1 MISNVCKIE
10 KGVKDLSLILKES
23 ERVSI
28 YANLDEKQTL
38 QLRLICEELDGMLPN
53 IVDDFNGE
61 FWIDYEDGVCKVN
74 AKIDIEN
81 LNVEEKE
88 ELIKI
93 STSKKNSAAKGIV
106 GKIRDAIDNL
116 LLNEN
121 AKMAL
126 ASSGGYCL
134 HAGYFGASAGT
145 PFWSLS
151 NYKSNATEENNED
164 WDELEKSIITKL
176 ADDVLVGVK
185 GKSAHIII
193 VKKF

>member
-10 KGVKDLSLILKES
+10 KGIKDLSEILKES
-23 ERVSI
+23 EKVAV

-38 QLRLICEELDGMLPN
+38 HLRLICEELDGLLPN
-53 IVDDFNGE
+53 IVDDFNGK
-61 FWIDYEDGVCKVN
+61 FWIEYEKGVCKVN
-74 AKIDIEN
+74 AQINIEN

-106 GKIRDAIDNL
+106 GKIRDAIENL

-126 ASSGGYCL
+126 SSSGGYCL

-151 NYKSNATEENNED
+151 NYKSNAEENSEE
-164 WDELEKSIITKL
+164 WDELEKSIINNL

-185 GKSAHIII
+185 GKCAHIII
-193 VKKF
+193 VKNF

>member
-10 KGVKDLSLILKES
+10 KGIKDLSKILKES
-23 ERVSI
+23 EKVAV

-38 QLRLICEELDGMLPN
+38 LLRLICEELDGLLPN
-53 IVDDFNGE
+53 IVDDFNGK
-61 FWIDYEDGVCKVN
+61 FWIEYEKGVCKVN
-74 AKIDIEN
+74 AQINIEN

-106 GKIRDAIDNL
+106 GKIRDAIENL

-126 ASSGGYCL
+126 SSSGGYCL
-134 HAGYFGASAGT
+134 HEGYFGASAGT

-151 NYKSNATEENNED
+151 NYKSNAEENSEE
-164 WDELEKSIITKL
+164 WDELEKSIINNI

-185 GKSAHIII
+185 GKCAHIII
-193 VKKF
+193 VKNF